1 VNKKLRWPMK
11 DVESVERKGTSQESV
26 PQEVE
31 EVVTTSAG
39 IAGRRV
45 TWPLTAQSL
54 KYAADAARKAM

>member
-1 VNKKLRWPMK
+1 MK